1 MGAPAERERTHARPG
16 GDFAW
21 HTMSGRAV
29 RLRAVPIQSL
39 SELERAR
46 LQDVA
51 LYRLQQDGDL
61 SCPISVPRDGQKRKK
76 SLRKKL
82 DALGKERSRERECA
96 PQAFGVPLAQV
107 IANDRAHRLRLDA
120 RREEPSDDPT
130 TSPRPR
136 RDLSGSSSSLSS
148 APETPTE
155 PAAPGSPEP
164 APRARRRGAVSV
176 DSITDL
182 DDDPSR
188 LLEALQLSLPT
199 AAPGKKHKARA
210 QRLGLNPVCRQVPRL
225 VDSCC
230 DHLERHGLRTVGIFR
245 VGSSKKRV
253 RQLREEFDRGADVAL
268 EAELSAHDVAA
279 LLKEF
284 LRDMADPLLTRELYA
299 AFVHTLALE
308 PGRRLGALQLLVC
321 LLPPCNCDT
330 LQRLLRFL
338 STVARHAEDHVGRD
352 GREVPGNKMTS
363 LNLATI
369 FGPNLLHKQKSSD
382 REFAVQSSA
391 RAEES
396 AAIIA
401 VVKDMIE
408 NHEALFMV
416 PPDLQHEVLVSLL
429 ETDPDVVD
437 HLLRRKAAPP
447 TDPPGAA
454 VSPDA
459 SPVLP
464 ARPRL
469 PAQSRESCPGPRPG
483 EGSLRPRPRPLSLG
497 DPALDWPRRP
507 LSLRDPDQRPP
518 PPYPGPRESSQQP
531 AGPPGGRSRQDVGAG
546 AWLDWRRE
554 RWEIW
559 ELLSGD
565 GSDAL
570 PETLV

>member
-1 MGAPAERERTHARPG
+1 MGAPAERTRLSPG
-16 GDFAW
+16 GDFTW

-46 LQDVA
+46 LQEVA
-51 LYRLQQDGDL
+51 FSRLQQEGDL
-61 SCPISVPRDGQKRKK
+61 SCPIAIPKGGRKRK

-82 DALGKERSRERECA
+82 DSLGKEKTREGEPA
-96 PQAFGVPLAQV
+96 PRAFGMTLSQV
-107 IANDRAHRLRLDA
+107 IANDRAHRR
-120 RREEPSDDPT
+120 RREEPAGDPAVT
-130 TSPRPR
+130 PPRPR

-148 APETPTE
+148 APDTPTE
-155 PAAPGSPEP
+155 AATPGSPEAP
-164 APRARRRGAVSV
+164 PRARRRGAVSV

-182 DDDPSR
+182 DEDPSR

-199 AAPGKKHKARA
+199 AAPGRKDKARA
-210 QRLGLNPVCRQVPRL
+210 QRLSLNPVCRQVPRL

-253 RQLREEFDRGADVAL
+253 RQLRAEFDRGAEVAL
-268 EAELSAHDVAA
+268 EAERSAHDVAA

-284 LRDMADPLLTRELYA
+284 LRDMAEPLLTRELYA
-299 AFVHTLALE
+299 AFIDTLLLE
-308 PGRRLGALQLLVC
+308 PGARLGALRLLVC

-330 LQRLLRFL
+330 LRRLLHFL
-338 STVARHAEDHVGRD
+338 ALVARHAQDHVGRD

-382 REFAVQSSA
+382 REFSVQSPA

-396 AAIIA
+396 TAVIA
-401 VVKDMIE
+401 VVKEMIE

-416 PPDLQHEVLVSLL
+416 PPALQNEVLLSLL

-437 HLLRRKAAPP
+437 YLLRRKAAPP
-447 TDPPGAA
+447 TDPPGTAP
-454 VSPDA
+454 SPQA
-459 SPVLP
+459 SPELP
-464 ARPRL
+464 DRPRQ
-469 PAQSRESCPGPRPG
+469 PAESGEGPHIW
-483 EGSLRPRPRPLSLG
+483 ETGSLRPRPRPLT
-497 DPALDWPRRP
+497 LDWPRRP
-507 LSLRDPDQRPP
+507 RSLGDPDPGRAEPRPP
-518 PPYPGPRESSQQP
+518 PPYPGPRE
-531 AGPPGGRSRQDVGAG
+531 PPGGRGRQDLGAG

-565 GSDAL
+565 GPDAL